1 MIVLGIDPGISNTGY
16 GVVERRGGAL
26 LALDGGVIV
35 THKDTP
41 LEQRLVAIADRIAAL
56 IDQHKPDAMAIE
68 SETAFGKNAES
79 AFLVGQA
86 NPNNFGVQVIT
97 ARGDIYIDSSYFGQF
112 ELDEKVQVK
121 KRSEFILPATVKVDM
136 ISAIKN
142 QRDLYKKKEALVKI
156 QGTAMVKK
164 SGFSK
169 EIPINYEHIR
179 KY

>member
-1 MIVLGIDPGISNTGY
+1 MRSILSILTILLIVLSSCGTSNLKEPEYRDIRNIRLLNLGPLQSTA
-16 GVVERRGGAL
+16 GV
-26 LALDGGVIV
+26 D
-35 THKDTP
+35 
-41 LEQRLVAIADRIAAL
+41 LVYY
-56 IDQHKPDAMAIE
+56 
-68 SETAFGKNAES
+68 
-79 AFLVGQA
+79 
-86 NPNNFGVQVIT
+86 NPNKFGVQLET

-156 QGTAMVKK
+156 QGMATVKK

-169 EIPINYEHIR
+169 EIPINYEHIQNIER
-179 KY
+179 FRTLVTTNPQQ